1 MIRRRRVSSAQGV
14 SVGSVAMPS
23 FPAGEVRQL
32 QVRLSVSLPALMFLY
47 TIVAV
52 IILHLQLNDFANGV
66 TDSAVRAELE
76 SASWW
81 LLVIGIMASLASA
94 AVGVLL
100 AWQIVRPMKALRE
113 RMRQVAS
120 GELAFAPESTG
131 GLGELGSLG
140 SAFNEMVSDLNNL
153 FARRNIQMR
162 DAADGTVLTLDSSG
176 RVLAA
181 DGGARRLLGY
191 EPDVLVGLQLSEAL
205 LRDNRYER
213 DSPFLAVIERARRDA
228 ADGLRSSHTVA
239 FRPPARE
246 KQGLCSIMGTPLES
260 LHARGPA
267 CLLDIRDL
275 TEMQELHFQLQR
287 ADRLAAVGTLATGIA
302 HEIRNPLAAIR
313 GMAQLLG
320 EDMDRRPPSETPGS
334 PTHVDSNY
342 AGRII
347 REVDR
352 LDRLVGNIMD
362 FARSGQGTIEETDL
376 NQLLRD
382 VFETARHRVAPE
394 AATAQPTVTWELAHD
409 LPRVPLDHE
418 RLNQGLLNIMINA
431 LEALAPTGGELRLRT
446 RLRSEKTTRPIEII
460 VSNTAPEVSPAEI
473 DKMFEPFHTTK
484 STGTGLGL
492 PIAYQNVAANRGI
505 LEMKWETG
513 MLNCTIRLP
522 LAGAAASIDLGAA
535 VHVDGRWREDEDP
548 PPSA

>member
-1 MIRRRRVSSAQGV
+1 MSLRRRTSTMVMTPAG
-14 SVGSVAMPS
+14 A
-23 FPAGEVRQL
+23 FPAGEVRSL

-47 TIVAV
+47 TIIAV
-52 IILHLQLNDFANGV
+52 IILHMQLNDYADTV
-66 TDSAVRAELE
+66 ADSAVKAELE
-76 SASWW
+76 NASWW
-81 LLVIGIMASLASA
+81 LLIIGILASLASA
-94 AVGVLL
+94 GVGVLL

-120 GELAFAPESTG
+120 GELAFAPEVPG

-140 SAFNEMVSDLNNL
+140 SAFNDMVSDLNKL

-162 DAADGTVLTLDSSG
+162 DAADGTVLTLDASG

-181 DGGARRLLGY
+181 DGGARRLLGLD
-191 EPDVLVGLQLSEAL
+191 PDVLVGLQLGDAL
-205 LRDNRYER
+205 LRDAHYNPE
-213 DSPFLAVIERARRDA
+213 SPFLISIERARHDA
-228 ADGLRSSHTVA
+228 ANGLRSSYTVA
-239 FRPPARE
+239 FRPAARGGD
-246 KQGLCSIMGTPLES
+246 GLCSIIGTPLES

-275 TEMQELHFQLQR
+275 TEMQELHHQLQR

-334 PTHVDSNY
+334 STHPDSNY

-362 FARSGQGTIEETDL
+362 FARSGPGTIEDTDL

-382 VFETARHRVAPE
+382 VHEVARHRLADDP
-394 AATAQPTVTWELAHD
+394 AAASITTTWELDHE
-409 LPRVPLDHE
+409 LPAIPLDHE
-418 RLNQGLLNIMINA
+418 RLRQALLNLVINA
-431 LEALAPTGGELRLRT
+431 LEAIAADGGSVRLAT
-446 RLRSEKTTRPIEII
+446 RLRAEKTSRPVEIVI
-460 VSNTAPEVSPAEI
+460 SNSAPPMSSAEI

-492 PIAYQNVAANRGI
+492 PIAYQIIAANRGV
-505 LEMKWETG
+505 LEMRWESDQ
-513 MLNCTIRLP
+513 LHCTIRLP
-522 LAGAAASIDLGAA
+522 LVGAAAPIDLGAT
-535 VHVDGRWREDEDP
+535 VGRGNERWREDDE
-548 PPSA
+548 SR